1 MQRMLHAATREK
13 KNLAR
18 GLQHVGSALYL
29 QQENLLPK
37 HSKLIITIRWMI
49 SHYTLSGL
57 PQH

>member
-13 KNLAR
+13 KIW
-18 GLQHVGSALYL
+18 
-29 QQENLLPK
+29 QEACNMLEVHYICNRKNLLPK